1 MQIPRANSYT
11 QLGQLS
17 PHRFLRLTYPSW
29 VTLAMGLAFS
39 TVVFGTTF
47 ASPLTS
53 VDNVVISN
61 IFDPKSTPAWL
72 IHDLSILV
80 LLICAGIFVVVAGLM
95 IYTIIRFRQ
104 RKDDDGREPPQVYGS
119 NQMELAWTVIPI
131 LIVLILFLVSARTI
145 YEVEAR
151 KPPANALHVTIVG
164 HQWWWEI
171 KYPGLG
177 FVTANEI
184 HVPVSDPADPRPT
197 FFRLES
203 ADVIHSFWIPRLAG
217 KVDVVPNR
225 INRVWIEP
233 LENGTYLGQCA
244 EYCGTQHAHMLLRVI
259 VHPKEEFDAWVKAQ
273 QQAPVADPTVEKG
286 RSLFQSVACIN
297 CHTVGDTVADGTFG
311 PDLSHLMSRET
322 IAAGAAANDRAS
334 LHKWLRNPDL
344 IKPGALMP
352 DMKLSEPQVKS
363 IVDYLVTLK

>member
-1 MQIPRANSYT
+1 MQRLRANRYT
-11 QLGQLS
+11 HLGQRLA
-17 PHRFLRLTYPSW
+17 HRLLNLLYGSC
-29 VTLAMGLAFS
+29 VTLALCFVFPN
-39 TVVFGTTF
+39 VVFSATSKG
-47 ASPLTS
+47 PLTGP
-53 VDNVVISN
+53 DNVVISN

-72 IHDLSILV
+72 VHELSVLV
-80 LLICAGIFVVVAGLM
+80 LLICAGIFVVVGGLM

-145 YEVEAR
+145 YEVEGK

-177 FVTANEI
+177 FVTANEV

-197 FFRLES
+197 FLRLES

-233 LENGTYLGQCA
+233 LATGTYLGQCA

-259 VHPKEEFDAWVKAQ
+259 VHPKSEFEAWVKTQ
-273 QQAPVADPTVEKG
+273 QQAPVVDPAVQEG
-286 RSLFQSVACIN
+286 RNLFQSVACIN

-322 IAAGAAANDRAS
+322 IAAGAAANDPAS
-334 LHKWLRNPDL
+334 LHQWVRDPDL

-352 DMKLSEPQVKS
+352 DMKLSDRQVKS
-363 IVDYLVTLK
+363 IVDYLLTLK

>member
-1 MQIPRANSYT
+1 MGWPF
-11 QLGQLS
+11 LS
-17 PHRFLRLTYPSW
+17 SMILMS
-29 VTLAMGLAFS
+29 GLAVPLPVFS
-39 TVVFGTTF
+39 ATPAG
-47 ASPLTS
+47 PLTS
-53 VDNVVISN
+53 ADNVVISN

-72 IHDLSILV
+72 VHELSILV

-95 IYTIIRFRQ
+95 IYTIIRFR
-104 RKDDDGREPPQVYGS
+104 RPKDDDGREPPQVYGS

-145 YEVEAR
+145 YDVES
-151 KPPANALHVTIVG
+151 KTPPANALHVTIVG

-177 FVTANEI
+177 FVTANEV

-197 FFRLES
+197 FLRLES

-233 LENGTYLGQCA
+233 LATGTYLGQCA

-273 QQAPVADPTVEKG
+273 QQPPVVDSTVEKG
-286 RSLFQSVACIN
+286 RNLFQSVACIN
-297 CHTVGDTVADGTFG
+297 CHTVGATVANGTFG

-322 IAAGAAANDRAS
+322 IAAGAAANDPAS
-334 LHKWLRNPDL
+334 LHKWLRDPDL

-352 DMKLSEPQVKS
+352 DMKLSDDQVKT